1 MIQLR
6 VKDLDRGP
14 THGRSV
20 VLGFELATF
29 WPVAIIKL
37 CTIKKKKKKNNDKSF
52 SVYVMME
59 H

>member
-37 CTIKKKKKKNNDKSF
+37 CAIFKKKTTIRAL
-52 SVYVMME
+52 VCM
-59 H
+59 